1 MDGSTIRRSR
11 RINPKRERIEVR
23 ELYLI
28 MKKSW
33 ISTITTDDNEEEKQ
47 LEQKPQMKC
56 LDTTSEQQRRRIRK
70 RKI

>member
-56 LDTTSEQQRRRIRK
+56 
-70 RKI
+70 